1 MYEIETS
8 RRDALKN
15 SLVRFFATSQLVNK
29 NRSCG
34 FPWNY
39 LCLRH
44 SSFTSPLSGAPLP
57 KKNPGSTVRM
67 DPLVKKIM
75 FSFDQSLNQTD
86 VQSANSTSQLN
97 QPASLSVGQS
107 VSQIASQSVSKSGSQ
122 PASLPLLPVSQSISQ
137 PAGQPVSQSVSQS
150 VSPSVSQSLRPSF
163 INPFDYSSIKSVGQ
177 SIVELACQSRVQ

>member
-1 MYEIETS
+1 MCRSVRKNLSMYEIETS

-15 SLVRFFATSQLVNK
+15 SLVRFFATLQLVNK

-44 SSFTSPLSGAPLP
+44 SSFTSSLSGAPLL

-75 FSFDQSLNQTD
+75 FSFDQSLNQLVTC
-86 VQSANSTSQLN
+86 QLN

-122 PASLPLLPVSQSISQ
+122 PASQPACLPVSQSISQ
-137 PAGQPVSQSVSQS
+137 PASQPASQS
-150 VSPSVSQSLRPSF
+150 VSPSVSQSLRPSL
-163 INPFDYSSIKSVGQ
+163 SIHLIILPSNQ
-177 SIVELACQSRVQ
+177 SDSLLLS

>member
-1 MYEIETS
+1 MCRSVRKNLSMYEIETS

-44 SSFTSPLSGAPLP
+44 SSFTSSLSGAPLP

-86 VQSANSTSQLN
+86 VQSANDLVTCQLN

-122 PASLPLLPVSQSISQ
+122 PASLPACL
-137 PAGQPVSQSVSQS
+137 SVA
-150 VSPSVSQSLRPSF
+150 LC
-163 INPFDYSSIKSVGQ
+163 VG
-177 SIVELACQSRVQ
+177 